1 MSIFCESHALP
12 LCISGIFVHDVCFF
26 VGELMHHTVVF
37 SRKYKNTHQQAKE
50 WRSEIAYRIM
60 LVLRT
65 TVAIMD
71 YPNDKIP
78 AWQLPELSS
87 GLELQA
93 CKPGGTTWNRW
104 THQIHNHNHNASES
118 ELSSEDPILV
128 TDLKNSFRVPIRLTF
143 LLRESICSQ
152 DERLGHPL
160 VMDQELKLLEYVDR
174 ILEGYYG

>member
-1 MSIFCESHALP
+1 
-12 LCISGIFVHDVCFF
+12 
-26 VGELMHHTVVF
+26 MHHTVVF
-37 SRKYKNTHQQAKE
+37 SRKYKNKQQEAKE

-65 TVAIMD
+65 TVAIIE

-93 CKPGGTTWNRW
+93 CMPGTTWNRW
-104 THQIHNHNHNASES
+104 AHHNDNDDDNNSSES
-118 ELSSEDPILV
+118 SEPIV
-128 TDLKNSFRVPIRLTF
+128 AADLKNSFRVPIRLAF

-160 VMDQELKLLEYVDR
+160 VIDQELKLLEYVEK
-174 ILEGYYG
+174 ILESYYGWVL

>member
-1 MSIFCESHALP
+1 MSIYLSIYSLGTH
-12 LCISGIFVHDVCFF
+12 I

-37 SRKYKNTHQQAKE
+37 SRKYKNTDPQAKE

-65 TVAIMD
+65 TVAIID

-93 CKPGGTTWNRW
+93 CKPGSTTTTTTWN
-104 THQIHNHNHNASES
+104 HQWAHHNHNNSEES
-118 ELSSEDPILV
+118 EAYSDPILAA
-128 TDLKNSFRVPIRLTF
+128 DLMHSFRVPIRLTF

-152 DERLGHPL
+152 EERLTHPL

>member
-1 MSIFCESHALP
+1 
-12 LCISGIFVHDVCFF
+12 
-26 VGELMHHTVVF
+26 MHHTVVF
-37 SRKYKNTHQQAKE
+37 SRKYKNKQQEAKE

-65 TVAIMD
+65 TVAIIE

-93 CKPGGTTWNRW
+93 CKPGTTWNRW
-104 THQIHNHNHNASES
+104 AHHNDNDSSSSNES
-118 ELSSEDPILV
+118 EFSEGMLA
-128 TDLKNSFRVPIRLTF
+128 TDLKNSFRIPIRLTF

-152 DERLGHPL
+152 NERLGYPL